1 MYTMRR
7 DSMPRPKPKG
17 PIKHFQLRLKPEEAE
32 RWQEV
37 FKRAQ
42 DRNPR
47 INETEVNRRL
57 LGLDMDI
64 DGAVTEKDRV
74 FFQGQTS
81 ATEMIGQTKPSKAH
95 LKEVSP
101 RTKRQ

>member
-1 MYTMRR
+1 
-7 DSMPRPKPKG
+7 MPRPKPKG
-17 PIKHFQLRLKPEEAE
+17 PMKNFQFRLKPKEAE
-32 RWQEV
+32 RWYEV
-37 FKRAQ
+37 FRRAQ

-57 LGLDMDI
+57 LGLDLDI

-74 FFQGQTS
+74 YFQGQTQT
-81 ATEMIGQTKPSKAH
+81 TELLGRTKPSKAH

>member
-1 MYTMRR
+1 
-7 DSMPRPKPKG
+7 MPRPKPKG
-17 PIKHFQLRLKPEEAE
+17 PIKHFQFRLKPEEAE
-32 RWQEV
+32 RWYEV
-37 FKRAQ
+37 FNRAQ

-57 LGLDMDI
+57 LGLDPDI
-64 DGAVTEKDRV
+64 DGAVTEKDRMY
-74 FFQGQTS
+74 FQGQT
-81 ATEMIGQTKPSKAH
+81 GQTQTTELLGRAKSSKAH

>member
-1 MYTMRR
+1 MYTMRC

-32 RWQEV
+32 RWQRV
-37 FKRAQ
+37 FDKAR

-57 LGLDMDI
+57 LGLDSDI
-64 DGAVTEKDRV
+64 DGAVTEKDRIY
-74 FFQGQTS
+74 FLGQTG
-81 ATEMIGQTKPSKAH
+81 ATELVGQTKPSKAH

-101 RTKRQ
+101 RSKRH